1 MKAKHLVILDFA
13 TMSHRYEISPSCLY
27 DHAVTTDCYA
37 LTAAEDAAER
47 IGDADAVICNKVP
60 ISAQVMDAC
69 PNLRYIG
76 LLATG
81 YNNVD
86 LPAADAR
93 GITVCNAGSYSTNA
107 VAQLVFAYILDHY
120 EKLALYNADV
130 RLGKWIGHRTFSYF
144 PYPTMELAGKT
155 MAIVGYGS
163 IGKAVAK
170 IADAFGMQVVIA
182 TRTTPENC
190 PYPVVSVPKAFAC
203 ADVLSVHCP
212 LNEASREMVCHSNL
226 RLMKPEAIL
235 INTARGG
242 VVNEQDLADALNSDR
257 LAAAYVDVLNQEP
270 MAEDTPL
277 RTAKNCTIT
286 SHIAWTPME
295 TRERLLAIAAENLQC
310 YFDGVPRNVVNCPV
324 HNKIA
329 GNAGE

>member
-13 TMSHRYEISPSCLY
+13 TMSHAYEISPSILY

-37 LTAAEDAAER
+37 LTASEDAAAR

-60 ISAQVMDAC
+60 ITAEVMDAC
-69 PNLRYIG
+69 PNLRYVG

-86 LPAADAR
+86 IPAADQR

-120 EKLALYNADV
+120 EKLSLYNADV
-130 RLGKWIGHRTFSYF
+130 RLGKWTESKTFSYF

-155 MAIVGYGS
+155 MAVIGYGS
-163 IGKAVAK
+163 IGRAVAK
-170 IADAFGMQVVIA
+170 IADAFGMQVVVA
-182 TRTTPENC
+182 TRTTPADC
-190 PYPVVSVPKAFAC
+190 PYPVVSVPKAFSC
-203 ADVLSVHCP
+203 ADVLSIHCP
-212 LNEASREMVCHSNL
+212 LNESSAGMVCRGNL
-226 RLMKPEAIL
+226 RLMKPNAIL

-242 VVNEQDLADALNSDR
+242 VVCEQDLADALNHDE
-257 LAAAYVDVLNQEP
+257 LAAAYVDVLEREP
-270 MAEDTPL
+270 MAADTPL
-277 RTAKNCTIT
+277 RNAKNCMIT

-295 TRERLLAIAAENLQC
+295 TRQRLLSIAAENLSRFLQGC
-310 YFDGVPRNVVNCPV
+310 PQNVVNHPQMTKDTE
-324 HNKIA
+324 NT
-329 GNAGE
+329 EE

>member
-13 TMSHRYEISPSCLY
+13 TMSHEYEISPGCLY
-27 DHAVTTDCYA
+27 DHAVTTDCFTM
-37 LTAAEDAAER
+37 TAAQDAAKC

-60 ISAQVMDAC
+60 ITAEVMDAC

-86 LPAADAR
+86 ISAADAR

-155 MAIVGYGS
+155 MAIIGYGS

-170 IADAFGMQVVIA
+170 IADAFGMQVVVA
-182 TRTTPENC
+182 TRTTPESC
-190 PYPVVSVPKAFAC
+190 SYPVVSVPKAFAC
-203 ADVLSVHCP
+203 ADVLSIHCP
-212 LNEASREMVCHSNL
+212 LNAASKEMVSRSNL

-242 VVNEQDLADALNSDR
+242 VVNEQDLADALNEDR

-270 MAEDTPL
+270 MVADTPL
-277 RTAKNCTIT
+277 RSAKNCMIT

-295 TRERLLAIAAENLQC
+295 TRERLLAIAAENLRC
-310 YFDGVPRNVVNCPV
+310 YFEGVPQNVVNHPM
-324 HNKIA
+324 NDKIA
-329 GNAGE
+329 GNSGE